1 MALVLWFD
9 SSLPIISSSPAQLR
23 GTIRCRIR
31 RNSINPQIDSTGLRL
46 YSESG
51 QTSQRGEREIMPR
64 SRKSTRS
71 STKRKSQPWQLQTAK
86 AQFSELFRRA
96 RTEGPQV
103 VTRQGKEQVVVLP
116 AEQFARLIK
125 RGRQPKNLVKFFAES
140 PLASI
145 TLDLSRDVDSGREI
159 KL

>member
-1 MALVLWFD
+1 M
-9 SSLPIISSSPAQLR
+9 QR
-23 GTIRCRIR
+23 TKKGGR
-31 RNSINPQIDSTGLRL
+31 ST
-46 YSESG
+46 
-51 QTSQRGEREIMPR
+51 P
-64 SRKSTRS
+64 
-71 STKRKSQPWQLQTAK
+71 KRVTAPWQLQTAK

-116 AEQFARLIK
+116 AEQFARLTK
-125 RGRQPKNLVKFFAES
+125 RARQQKSLVRFFAES
-140 PLASI
+140 PLATI